1 METTPQEQPRVK
13 VLLLCT
19 GTYASKDQTMVGFHR
34 VTSLEPR
41 DLGYDFKDTFYGT
54 KAIKKAVGTPRAGY
68 VYEVEA
74 TDDSGS
80 TIYTGTMRY
89 KGQWPDERARVE
101 WASHDEARKRVWLA
115 QKATSDASKINP
127 LHEALTPVRDAYMR
141 SVGDNRTQ
149 LLAAVVQFIT
159 TGQR

>member
-1 METTPQEQPRVK
+1 MEKTTQEQPRVK

-19 GTYASKDQTMVGFHR
+19 GTYATKDQTMVGFHR
-34 VTSLEPR
+34 VSSLEPAV
-41 DLGYDFKDTFYGT
+41 YDFRDTYYTT
-54 KAIKKAVGTPRAGY
+54 KVIKKAVGTPRAGY

-74 TDDSGS
+74 PDDSGS
-80 TIYTGTMRY
+80 TIYTNTMRY

-115 QKATSDASKINP
+115 QKATSDASKTNP